1 VLVLACVGCGENSP
15 PAGPNLATPSPVKG
29 KITFPGGSPLI
40 GGMIVFK
47 PVERMV
53 GSQMRFDGGSVVNE
67 KGEYI
72 IGYNGDGKGVP
83 PGDYKVV
90 ITPRET
96 AELRNSNSS
105 RIPKPYLDESTT
117 PVKLTVKAEENT
129 FDIEL
134 K

>member
-1 VLVLACVGCGENSP
+1 
-15 PAGPNLATPSPVKG
+15 
-29 KITFPGGSPLI
+29 
-40 GGMIVFK
+40 MIVFK
-47 PVERMV
+47 PVERTV
-53 GSQMRFDGGSVVNE
+53 GSQMRFDGASVVNA

-105 RIPKPYLDESTT
+105 RIPKPYLEASTT
-117 PVKLTVKAEENT
+117 PLTLTVKAEDNT
-129 FDIEL
+129 FNIEL